1 MAIDVFIQLVSGFL
15 DRLVQDVQRS
25 VGATVETYL
34 LSTHD
39 LSAGSAQPLSAN
51 PTLTGM
57 YRLCLAIA
65 DLLLMIVFTWALLRS
80 QWERGI
86 RPHYTLKVFFPRA
99 MVAVVLSHFAL
110 LFGQMALDL
119 NNALVHAAWTAPLP
133 GTIDLPWSLALNQ
146 RSGAPLFQLGVRIAV
161 AVMLLIIALTYVIRF
176 ALLAVLLVVS
186 PLASLCLILPETDGF
201 ARAWIR
207 LFSVTVFMQFG
218 QVLVLRFASAFLTG
232 QPAGPAQAL
241 YGLAVLYLVI
251 KVPGLMNA
259 SAHLEHKVQHTVES
273 TVKHALKAPTGTART
288 RAARS

>member
-1 MAIDVFIQLVSGFL
+1 VAIDVFIQLVSGFL
-15 DRLVQDVQRS
+15 ERLVEDVQRS

-39 LSAGSAQPLSAN
+39 LSAASAQPLSAN
-51 PTLTGM
+51 PTLIGM
-57 YRLCLAIA
+57 YRLCLGIA
-65 DLLLMIVFTWALLRS
+65 DLLLVVVFSWALLRS
-80 QWERGI
+80 QWERGS
-86 RPHYTLKVFFPRA
+86 RPHYTLKVFLPRA

-133 GTIDLPWSLALNQ
+133 GAMDLPWSMALNHQ
-146 RSGAPLFQLGVRIAV
+146 FGAPLFQLGIRIAI

-176 ALLAVLLVVS
+176 ALLAVLLVIS
-186 PLASLCLILPETDGF
+186 PLASLCFILPETNGF
-201 ARAWIR
+201 ARAWMR
-207 LFSVTVFMQFG
+207 LFVVTVFMQFG
-218 QVLVLRFASAFLTG
+218 QVLVLRFASALLTG

-259 SAHLEHKVQHTVES
+259 SAHLENKVQHAVES
-273 TVKHALKAPTGTART
+273 TVKHALKAANGTART